1 MKHTCVTVPPGAVA
15 VPLKLKSKDET
26 VVYELSLIRNTR
38 VSKTKNAN
46 MDDERD
52 VTYVRTQQAPNPAAQ
67 FPSLSPPLS
76 SHSCAVT
83 HTPCN
88 VSSDTAWQALK
99 FEVF

>member
-1 MKHTCVTVPPGAVA
+1 
-15 VPLKLKSKDET
+15 
-26 VVYELSLIRNTR
+26 
-38 VSKTKNAN
+38 